1 MSKYRD
7 SVRNT
12 QRLLVQAISRPEPW
26 LSDAR
31 LLSAL
36 ASQGAL
42 AAFSDSEKQIVKMSL
57 NSFIKHA
64 DTIADGFSGMDK
76 LRLELKSLLA
86 AKHKNSKPEK
96 STKRSSAKKI
106 SDLERKLALQDV
118 ALHEHLHVIGR
129 LIALAKKLAS
139 DELPNRM
146 SFYDKEMKFIRTIL
160 YHQGRE
166 NYEK

>member
-86 AKHKNSKPEK
+86 EKNKTLKPEK
-96 STKRSSAKKI
+96 TTRRSTAKKI
-106 SDLERKLALQDV
+106 LDLNRKLALQDV

-129 LIALAKKLAS
+129 LMALAKKLAS
-139 DELPNRM
+139 DELPNRR
-146 SFYDKEMKFIRTIL
+146 SFYDKEIRFVRAIL

-166 NYEK
+166 RYEK